1 MSESIKFDYSNVM
14 AEAVGKNNGITKNE
28 LTRYKRTLTN
38 YKNELKKEW
47 KSGELKFLSLP
58 MQQKITNEV
67 LEYAKKQKKKINTFV
82 VLGIGGS
89 ALGNTA
95 LVTALCHPFHNLVSD
110 KSKAPKIFI
119 LDNIDPDQFYAFLET
134 IDFKKALFNVISKSG
149 ETAETMSQ
157 FLIIYNMLKKKFGKK
172 INEHLIITT
181 DAEKGFLRKI
191 IEQEK
196 YDNFIV
202 PDGVG
207 GRFSVLTPVG
217 LLSSSM
223 VGIDI
228 KNLLKGANSVVEMF
242 FKNEFEKNPIML
254 NCAIHYHLDKRGKKM
269 SVMMPYSSRLKDF
282 ADWYR
287 QLWAESLGKRFTLKG
302 KEIFAGQTPIKALG
316 VTDQHSQVQLYT
328 EGPNDKV
335 FTILCVEE
343 WNKKVTIPKLFNE
356 VEGLNYLGN
365 HTLNELMTYERMGT
379 EIALKAAKRPTCKL
393 IFPKVN
399 AFTVGQF
406 IMFYEIQT
414 ALAGKLLQI
423 NPYDQP
429 GVEAGKKATYALMG
443 RKGYESFKKEISLSL
458 KKAKRY
464 SADVK

>member
-1 MSESIKFDYSNVM
+1 MSESIKFDYSNIM
-14 AEAVGKNNGITKNE
+14 AEAIGKEHGISKQE
-28 LTRYKRTLTN
+28 LARYKQILTK
-38 YKNELKKEW
+38 YKNELKNEFTEGGVRFLGLPTQNKE
-47 KSGELKFLSLP
+47 
-58 MQQKITNEV
+58 TAEV
-67 LEYAKKQKKKINTFV
+67 LEYAKRQQKKIDTFV

-95 LVTALCHPFHNLVSD
+95 LITALCHPFHNLVAT
-110 KSKAPKIFI
+110 KTKVPKIFV
-119 LDNIDPDQFYAFLET
+119 LDNIDPDQFSAFLET
-134 IDFKKALFNVISKSG
+134 VDLNKCLFNVISKSG

-157 FLIIYNMLKKKFGKK
+157 FLIIYNMLKKKFGSK
-172 INEHLIITT
+172 IAEHLVITT

-191 IEQEK
+191 IKKEK
-196 YDNFIV
+196 YESFIV

-217 LLSSSM
+217 LLSSAI

-228 KNLLKGANSVVEMF
+228 KSLLKGANSMVDMF
-242 FKNEFEKNPIML
+242 FKNAFEKNPIML
-254 NCAIHYHLDKRGKKM
+254 NCAIHYHLNKSKGKHI
-269 SVMMPYSSRLKDF
+269 SVMMSYSARLKDF

-287 QLWAESLGKRFTLKG
+287 QLWAESLGKRYTITG
-302 KEIFAGQTPIKALG
+302 KKVFAGQTPIKAVG

-335 FTILCVEE
+335 FTMLCVEE
-343 WNKKVTIPKLFNE
+343 WNKKVTIPKLFNDI
-356 VEGLNYLGN
+356 EGLSYLGN
-365 HTLNELMTYERMGT
+365 HTLNDLMTYERMGT
-379 EIALKAAKRPTCKL
+379 ELALKDAMRPTCKI

-429 GVEAGKKATYALMG
+429 GVEAGKQATYALMG
-443 RKGYESFKKEISLSL
+443 RKGYESKKKTIIESL
-458 KKAKRY
+458 KKAKKY
-464 SADVK
+464 LA